1 MGSTQLAVNEK
12 GPRTLVVLVTIEEKH
27 YVRVENLKLSSGH
40 GPSTHVFM
48 HGLGPNVPPAHD
60 HGAALDAASH
70 GQYHPPAAV
79 SNSSP
84 GTKLIHSLVD
94 ALSNR
99 ASKPSTAEGFDSLSG
114 SGTPERMPEVSDLVE
129 LKNRLCLRE
138 GLNHDECE
146 RALLPTLEHASMVHS
161 HIHHLTDQSE
171 EAFVQT
177 RNAIVYISLVVVVY
191 VIVVLWLVSANF
203 RSSLA
208 AMASNSSRNVMG
220 QLVGPLPHLRDDGEL
235 ESLIVVRDRGSG
247 KKGKAKCTTELDHE
261 DDGDYV

>member
-1 MGSTQLAVNEK
+1 
-12 GPRTLVVLVTIEEKH
+12 
-27 YVRVENLKLSSGH
+27 
-40 GPSTHVFM
+40 M
-48 HGLGPNVPPAHD
+48 HGLGPNVPPVPHD

-70 GQYHPPAAV
+70 GQYHMPSASPQSTPN
-79 SNSSP
+79 SNP
-84 GTKLIHSLVD
+84 GSKLIHSLVD
-94 ALSNR
+94 VLSNR
-99 ASKPSTAEGFDSLSG
+99 AVTSASNPSSEAASVSFNSLPSSG
-114 SGTPERMPEVSDLVE
+114 SGTLERMPEVSDLVE
-129 LKNRLCLRE
+129 LKSRLCLRE

-208 AMASNSSRNVMG
+208 AMASTSRQHVMG

-235 ESLIVVRDRGSG
+235 ESLIVVRDRGNG
-247 KKGKAKCTTELDHE
+247 KKGLAKCTTELDHE

>member
-1 MGSTQLAVNEK
+1 
-12 GPRTLVVLVTIEEKH
+12 
-27 YVRVENLKLSSGH
+27 
-40 GPSTHVFM
+40 M
-48 HGLGPNVPPAHD
+48 HGLGPNLPLAHD

-70 GQYHPPAAV
+70 GMQPPLQPL
-79 SNSSP
+79 SSEKTSSTSS
-84 GTKLIHSLVD
+84 GTKLIHTLVD
-94 ALSNR
+94 ALSNH
-99 ASKPSTAEGFDSLSG
+99 ASNPSSASIGSFDTTSFVSESGSLS
-114 SGTPERMPEVSDLVE
+114 PERMPEMSDLVE
-129 LKNRLCLRE
+129 LKSRLCLKE

-161 HIHHLTDQSE
+161 HIHHMTDQSE

-208 AMASNSSRNVMG
+208 AMASNSGRTVLG
-220 QLVGPLPHLRDDGEL
+220 QMVGPLPHLRDDGEL

-247 KKGKAKCTTELDHE
+247 KKGQGKAKCTTELDHE